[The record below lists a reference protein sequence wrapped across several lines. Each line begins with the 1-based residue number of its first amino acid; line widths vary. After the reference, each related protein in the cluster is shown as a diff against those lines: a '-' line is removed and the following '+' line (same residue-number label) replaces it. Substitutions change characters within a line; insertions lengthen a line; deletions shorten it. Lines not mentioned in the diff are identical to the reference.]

1 MKRRTCEP
9 RKDWKAS
16 VEQAGMIWHTPY
28 WNEAVYYELTET
40 DVATIKAASETLYRM
55 LIEAGKFVISRE
67 LFREFDIPEFIVPAV
82 VKAWQEEPPALN
94 YGRLDLGFNGAEIK
108 LLEFNCD
115 TPTSL
120 LEGSVV
126 QWQWK
131 EKQFPKLK
139 QANEIHEYLLE
150 KWRDIVNYL
159 PSRDI
164 HIMAVRYA
172 DGEDVI
178 TATYMAELA
187 REAGLRP
194 KFIAPR
200 DIGWDARQRAFV
212 DTDSKPITTMYKL
225 YPWEWMLREDFGK
238 NIAIANTVWIEPV
251 WKTIWSNKAI
261 LPILWQLYPQHPL
274 LLEASFSPL
283 TGPQIIKPALGRE
296 GRGVRFSDETKP
308 IADPTL
314 GRNIYQRRFDIGP
327 HDGKYPI
334 IGSWLVDGNF
344 AGIGIREG
352 GLITGNTAPFV
363 PHVIGSQSDAH

>member
-1 MKRRTCEP
+1 
-9 RKDWKAS
+9 
-16 VEQAGMIWHTPY
+16 
-28 WNEAVYYELTET
+28 
-40 DVATIKAASETLYRM
+40 
-55 LIEAGKFVISRE
+55 
-67 LFREFDIPEFIVPAV
+67 
-82 VKAWQEEPPALN
+82 
-94 YGRLDLGFNGAEIK
+94 
-108 LLEFNCD
+108 
-115 TPTSL
+115 
-120 LEGSVV
+120 
-126 QWQWK
+126 
-131 EKQFPKLK
+131 
-139 QANEIHEYLLE
+139 
-150 KWRDIVNYL
+150 
-159 PSRDI
+159 
-164 HIMAVRYA
+164 
-172 DGEDVI
+172 
-178 TATYMAELA
+178 
-187 REAGLRP
+187 
-194 KFIAPR
+194 
-200 DIGWDARQRAFV
+200 
-212 DTDSKPITTMYKL
+212 
-225 YPWEWMLREDFGK
+225 MLREDFGK

-283 TGPQIIKPALGRE
+283 TRPQIIKPALGRE